1 VYHLAKNTFIR
12 SFILEKFDKYY
23 PGVVSLGD
31 NASNIFDDK
40 QLKYLLGPI
49 VQSPNLLGNFEAGR
63 MAWKLGLDNGWEV
76 DCSDTPDKL
85 IAKIEERCD
94 QSLLLIGA
102 LNISREIL
110 SSRIGRTLEGDTL
123 AILSDFLSE
132 DTWLEAYQSFLGI
145 IRERNSNGSE
155 SRLALWHGRLLLGA
169 LAVHPE
175 QSCILKRLFI
185 EYFHSYNLRL
195 IPPYIASK
203 IVEQFRE
210 TKRLNFTENLNA
222 NLIELLSSVEDLF
235 STNEG
240 FWGGL
245 SQYAKRFTLALEGG
259 RQFDFPPYACD
270 MNTAVR
276 FISEGKI
283 GRGEKV
289 LFHGFPTR
297 PLILQHSDG
306 RRSKCSDMVAFL
318 KTMTEIIFI
327 ESRMFSLVADELAIA
342 SRDGAQNNDFWI
354 TVGRL
359 LIYNLI
365 YRGEIGVALSRNFWR
380 SIYDG
385 MNPLRNGIS
394 GNLPR
399 NPMRIIAS
407 ELYAL
412 DFVYYFP
419 KHIILPVVPGGR

>member
-1 VYHLAKNTFIR
+1 
-12 SFILEKFDKYY
+12 
-23 PGVVSLGD
+23 
-31 NASNIFDDK
+31 
-40 QLKYLLGPI
+40 
-49 VQSPNLLGNFEAGR
+49 
-63 MAWKLGLDNGWEV
+63 
-76 DCSDTPDKL
+76 
-85 IAKIEERCD
+85 
-94 QSLLLIGA
+94 
-102 LNISREIL
+102 
-110 SSRIGRTLEGDTL
+110 
-123 AILSDFLSE
+123 
-132 DTWLEAYQSFLGI
+132 
-145 IRERNSNGSE
+145 
-155 SRLALWHGRLLLGA
+155 
-169 LAVHPE
+169 
-175 QSCILKRLFI
+175 
-185 EYFHSYNLRL
+185 
-195 IPPYIASK
+195 
-203 IVEQFRE
+203 
-210 TKRLNFTENLNA
+210 
-222 NLIELLSSVEDLF
+222 
-235 STNEG
+235 
-240 FWGGL
+240 
-245 SQYAKRFTLALEGG
+245 
-259 RQFDFPPYACD
+259 

-306 RRSKCSDMVAFL
+306 RISKCSDMVAFL
-318 KTMTEIIFI
+318 KTMTEIIFT